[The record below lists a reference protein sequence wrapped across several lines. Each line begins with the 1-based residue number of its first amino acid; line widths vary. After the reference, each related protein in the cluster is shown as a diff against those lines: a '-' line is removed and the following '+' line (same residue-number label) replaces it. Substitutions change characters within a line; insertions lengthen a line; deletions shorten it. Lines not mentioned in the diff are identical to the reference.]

1 MGLLD
6 SLKMHTAVADGNFD
20 VMFARVKLP
29 PLPAAVAKVL
39 EEVNRAD
46 PDILKLETI
55 IGAELELSVR
65 IMTTINSSLFA
76 LRNEVTSV
84 RHAISLLGFD
94 RVRSV
99 ILGYSVHDALPKPP
113 GELFR
118 HEAYWTDTLLRSLL
132 ARSLARR
139 CRPGEAEAAFTA
151 MLVADVAVPVLLT
164 GCQTFYEPMLT
175 EWRRSRRPL
184 AEIERETHGWDHG
197 RAGAWI
203 LRSWKFPERMVDLVG
218 AHTATPQQIVE
229 AGLGDSVAPCI
240 ATASLLSSCLCRE
253 PARCDAL
260 IDRAFSSLD
269 IPPAEW
275 PGIYAEVRDEFQSI
289 YVQFGLTGC
298 HMKATEETLGGAIR
312 RRGLEIV
319 D

>member
-6 SLKMHTAVADGNFD
+6 TLKLHTAVADGNFD

-39 EEVNRAD
+39 EEVNRED
-46 PDILKLETI
+46 PDVLKLETI
-55 IGAELELSVR
+55 IGSELELSVR
-65 IMTTINSSLFA
+65 VLTTINSSLFA

-99 ILGYSVHDALPKPP
+99 ILSYSVHDALPRPP
-113 GELFR
+113 GDLFQ

-132 ARSLARR
+132 ARTLARR
-139 CRPGEAEAAFTA
+139 CRPDEAEAAFTA

-184 AEIERETHGWDHG
+184 AEIEREAHGWDHG

-203 LRSWKFPERMVDLVG
+203 LRSWKFPESMVALVG
-218 AHTATPQQIVE
+218 AHTSTPGQIAA
-229 AGLGDSVAPCI
+229 AGLGDTVAPCI
-240 ATASLLSSCLCRE
+240 ATASLLPSSLCRE

-275 PGIYAEVRDEFQSI
+275 PGIHAEVRDEFRSI
-289 YVQFGLTGC
+289 FVQFGLTSR
-298 HMKATEETLGGAIR
+298 HMEATEEVLGAAIR
-312 RRGLEIV
+312 RRGLELR

>member
-6 SLKMHTAVADGNFD
+6 SLKMHTAVADGDFD
-20 VMFARVKLP
+20 VMFARMKLP
-29 PLPAAVAKVL
+29 PLPAAVARVL
-39 EEVNRAD
+39 EEVNREE
-46 PDILKLETI
+46 PDVVKLETI

-65 IMTTINSSLFA
+65 ILTTINSSLFA

-139 CRPGEAEAAFTA
+139 CRPDEAETAFTA
-151 MLVADVAVPVLLT
+151 MLVSDVAVPVLLT
-164 GCQTFYEPMLT
+164 GCQTFYEPMLA
-175 EWRRSRRPL
+175 EWRRSQRPL
-184 AEIERETHGWDHG
+184 AEIEREAHGWDHG

-203 LRSWKFPERMVDLVG
+203 LRSWKFPELMVALVG
-218 AHTATPQQIVE
+218 AHTATPRQIVE
-229 AGLGDSVAPCI
+229 AGLGDTVAPCI
-240 ATASLLSSCLCRE
+240 ATASLLPSSLCRE
-253 PARCDAL
+253 AARCDAL
-260 IDRAFSSLD
+260 IDRSFSALD
-269 IPPAEW
+269 IPLAEW
-275 PGIYAEVRDEFQSI
+275 PGIYAEVRDDFQAI

-298 HMKATEETLGGAIR
+298 HMKATEEVLGAAIR

>member
-6 SLKMHTAVADGNFD
+6 SLKLHTAVAGGDFD

-39 EEVNRAD
+39 EEVNREE
-46 PDILKLETI
+46 PDVAKLETI

-65 IMTTINSSLFA
+65 ILTTINSSLFA

-99 ILGYSVHDALPKPP
+99 ILGYSVHDALPRPP
-113 GELFR
+113 GDLFR

-139 CRPGEAEAAFTA
+139 CRSDEAEAAFTA

-184 AEIERETHGWDHG
+184 AEIEREAHGWDHG

-203 LRSWKFPERMVDLVG
+203 LRSWKFPERMTALVE
-218 AHTATPQQIVE
+218 AHTSTPSQLAE
-229 AGLGDSVAPCI
+229 AGLADSVAPCI
-240 ATASLLSSCLCRE
+240 ATSSLLPSCLCSE

-260 IDRAFSSLD
+260 IDRSFSALD
-269 IPPAEW
+269 VPPAEW

-289 YVQFGLTGC
+289 FVQFGLSGD
-298 HMKATEETLGGAIR
+298 HMRATAEVLGAAIR
-312 RRGLEIV
+312 RRGLQLP

>member
-6 SLKMHTAVADGNFD
+6 SFKLHAAVADGNFD
-20 VMFARVKLP
+20 VMFAGMKLP

-39 EEVNRAD
+39 EEVNREE
-46 PDILKLETI
+46 PDVVKLETI

-65 IMTTINSSLFA
+65 VLTTINSSLFA
-76 LRNEVTSV
+76 LRTEVTSI
-84 RHAISLLGFD
+84 RHAINLLGLD
-94 RVRSV
+94 RIRSV
-99 ILGYSVHDALPKPP
+99 ILGYSMRDALPRPP
-113 GELFR
+113 GELFQQ
-118 HEAYWTDTLLRSLL
+118 EAYWTDTLLRSLL
-132 ARSLARR
+132 ARALARR
-139 CRPGEAEAAFTA
+139 CRPSETEAAFTA

-184 AEIERETHGWDHG
+184 AGIEREAHGWDHG

-203 LRSWKFPERMVDLVG
+203 LRSWKFPERMAELVG
-218 AHTATPQQIVE
+218 AHTATPAQIAD

-240 ATASLLSSCLCRE
+240 ATASLLPSCLCRE

-269 IPPAEW
+269 VPPTEW
-275 PGIYAEVRDEFQSI
+275 PGIHAEVRDEFTSI
-289 YVQFGLTGC
+289 HVQFGLAGD
-298 HMKATEETLGGAIR
+298 HMKATAAVLGDAVR
-312 RRGLEIV
+312 RRGLELRA
-319 D
+319 